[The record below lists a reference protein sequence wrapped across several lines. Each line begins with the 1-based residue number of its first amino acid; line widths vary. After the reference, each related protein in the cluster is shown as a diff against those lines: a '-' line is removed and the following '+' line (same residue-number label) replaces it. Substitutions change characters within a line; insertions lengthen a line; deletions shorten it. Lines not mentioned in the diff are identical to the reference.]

1 MNPPLSHSSALLDRF
16 ARPLFDLR
24 VSVTDRC
31 NFRCTYCMPRERT
44 DSASFLPRS
53 EILSFEEIE
62 RVARLFVGL
71 GVRKIRLT
79 GGEPL
84 LRKELPRLVSALTSL
99 GVELALTTNGVLLP
113 GVARELRAAGLSRL
127 TVSLDAL
134 DEGVFQKVCDAPA
147 FSPRDVLLGIS
158 AAEEAGF
165 ESIKINCAVRRG
177 ENESQI
183 VPLARH
189 FLGTNHIVRFIEFMD
204 VGTRNGWQPS
214 EVVSAAEIVSTLSTL
229 EELVPLPSQYRG
241 EVARRFAFRSGKGEV
256 GVIASVT
263 EPFCGDCTRARL
275 SSDGKL
281 YPCLFSGAGLDLRS
295 LLRSGAPDQELSGEI
310 VAWWRGRADR
320 YSQLRSQTEKAD
332 GSVHQTSGPVHE
344 TSGSVHQ
351 TSGPVH
357 ETGDSAQ
364 LMTGESAQNTDG
376 NQKPGEGEPRRL
388 PVVSSRVEMSFI
400 GG

>member
-1 MNPPLSHSSALLDRF
+1 MNPPLSPSSALLDRLG
-16 ARPLFDLR
+16 RPLFDLR

-31 NFRCTYCMPRERT
+31 NFRCTYCMPREST
-44 DSASFLPRS
+44 DSSSFLPRS

-62 RVARLFVGL
+62 RVARLFVRL
-71 GVRKIRLT
+71 GTHKIRLT

-84 LRKELPRLVSALTSL
+84 LRKELPRLVSALSKL

-113 GVARELRAAGLSRL
+113 GVAAELRASGLSRL

-134 DEGVFQKVCDAPA
+134 DEEIFQKVCDAPA
-147 FSPRDVLLGIS
+147 YSPKDVLLGIS
-158 AAEEAGF
+158 AAEKAGF

-189 FLGTNHIVRFIEFMD
+189 FLGTSHIMRFIEFMD
-204 VGTRNGWQPS
+204 VGTRNGWQS
-214 EVVSAAEIVSTLSTL
+214 KDVVSAGEIVRALSEV
-229 EELVPLPSQYRG
+229 EELVPLPPQYRG
-241 EVARRFAFRSGKGEV
+241 EVARRFAFKDGQGEV

-281 YPCLFSGAGLDLRS
+281 YPCLFSGVGLDLRD
-295 LLRSGAPDQELSGEI
+295 LLRSGAPDEEIQEHISR
-310 VAWWRGRADR
+310 WWRGRADR
-320 YSQLRSQTEKAD
+320 YSELRGAPSK
-332 GSVHQTSGPVHE
+332 SGE
-344 TSGSVHQ
+344 TAQ
-351 TSGPVH
+351 NA
-357 ETGDSAQ
+357 GDSA
-364 LMTGESAQNTDG
+364 
-376 NQKPGEGEPRRL
+376 PGRDTETRHL
-388 PVVSSRVEMSFI
+388 PVVSGRVEMSFI